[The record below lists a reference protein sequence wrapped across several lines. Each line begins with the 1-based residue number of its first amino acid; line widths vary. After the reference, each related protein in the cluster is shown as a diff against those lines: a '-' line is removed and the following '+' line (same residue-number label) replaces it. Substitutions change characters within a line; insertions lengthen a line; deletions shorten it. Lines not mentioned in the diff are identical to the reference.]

1 MLSGEDRGM
10 AFNIQHDET
19 ESSVTV
25 GQRSEALAI
34 VSDWLKAGR
43 AGIKIIGVGRIYSP
57 EEFAATIINDASRPT
72 QD

>member
-1 MLSGEDRGM
+1 M
-10 AFNIQHDET
+10 AFNIQHDGT

-43 AGIKIIGVGRIYSP
+43 TGVKIIGDGRIYSP
-57 EEFAATIINDASRPT
+57 EEFAATVINDKQR
-72 QD
+72 